1 MKAEELKNGIVVCH
15 TKYNR
20 LYYIEECN
28 MRMKDSQKGWIDAV
42 VYAPLYE
49 NDYDAFCREKE
60 SFLEEFEVDKL
71 GRRVI
76 RCDEDLKASD

>member
-1 MKAEELKNGIVVCH
+1 MSKDELKNGLVVCH

-42 VYAPLYE
+42 VYVPLYK

-71 GRRVI
+71 KRKMAGF
-76 RCDEDLKASD
+76 EEE